1 MGQRTHLRLHMGCG
15 EALRSRLALVG
26 ERRQDGAERSGAG
39 QAARALTSR
48 YTHCKGGGN
57 KHS

>member
-15 EALRSRLALVG
+15 EALRSRLVLAG
-26 ERRQDGAERSGAG
+26 ERRSQAGARNAAGRSQALAG
-39 QAARALTSR
+39 RDPQRT
-48 YTHCKGGGN
+48 GGGN